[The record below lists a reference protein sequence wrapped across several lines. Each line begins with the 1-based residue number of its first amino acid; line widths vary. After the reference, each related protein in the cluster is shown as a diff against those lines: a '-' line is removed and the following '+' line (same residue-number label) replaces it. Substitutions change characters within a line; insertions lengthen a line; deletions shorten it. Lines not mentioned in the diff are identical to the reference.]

1 MLPAGGRIMVAVGPR
16 SWDVLVVGGGPAG
29 STAATL
35 MVHRGLSVAL
45 AERETFPR
53 FHVGESLLPANTAL
67 FDRLGV
73 HEAIRK
79 AGPLVKYGA
88 AFHDQE
94 SDLGYAFR
102 FRQDG
107 GLPGYGYQ
115 VKRAEFDAI
124 LLDHAR
130 SRGVHVVQPAT
141 VTRPVFDRDG
151 VTVEVERP
159 GGVDHVRTRFL
170 VDASGR
176 EGFLARAVGRRHRRP
191 NLGKV
196 ALFAHQRGARR
207 FAGIEEGH
215 IRIYVFPEGWF
226 WWIPFAGDV
235 TSVGAVLH
243 ARTVRS
249 WTGSLGTLYD
259 AMIARVPAVEDGL
272 AGAERVG
279 PVHRMANFAYRNRPV
294 VGNRFLAVGD
304 AIAFVDPIF
313 SAGVYIAMQSA
324 ELAAEAVGRAFET
337 GRFEARRFRAYE
349 RRVARG
355 MRPFFRFIHGYYR
368 PAFLDIF
375 LDPQPFL
382 GMREAVTSVLAGG
395 AFHGM
400 GWRQRFALET
410 FFGITRLRAGI
421 RRIQGRPAA
430 SRLEW

>member
-1 MLPAGGRIMVAVGPR
+1 MLSDR
-16 SWDVLVVGGGPAG
+16 SDVVVVGGGPAG
-29 STAATL
+29 ATAAAL
-35 MVHRGLSVAL
+35 LARAGLDVTCV
-45 AERETFPR
+45 ERERFPR
-53 FHVGESLLPANTAL
+53 FHVGESLLPANVPL
-67 FDRLGV
+67 FARLGV
-73 HEAIRK
+73 LSRLEEAGFLRK
-79 AGPLVKYGA
+79 NGAVFFDEAAGRQVVLNFRAGPQWADHAYNV
-88 AFHDQE
+88 
-94 SDLGYAFR
+94 
-102 FRQDG
+102 
-107 GLPGYGYQ
+107 P
-115 VKRAEFDAI
+115 RAEFDRI
-124 LLDHAR
+124 LLDHAIKEGAR
-130 SRGVHVVQPAT
+130 VVEGAEVRGVRLDP
-141 VTRPVFDRDG
+141 DG
-151 VTVEVERP
+151 VRLDVALEDQGSRSVEA
-159 GGVDHVRTRFL
+159 GFL
-170 VDASGR
+170 VDATGR
-176 EGFLARAVGRRHRRP
+176 DALTATRLGRREP
-191 NLGKV
+191 MPGLGK
-196 ALFAHQRGARR
+196 AAFFAHYTGAERWTGR
-207 FAGIEEGH
+207 MEGH
-215 IRIYVFPEGWF
+215 IRVHLFDHGWF

>member
-1 MLPAGGRIMVAVGPR
+1 MVAVGPR

-159 GGVDHVRTRFL
+159 GGVDHVHARFL

-215 IRIYVFPEGWF
+215 IRIYVFPDGWF

-294 VGNRFLAVGD
+294 VGNRFLS
-304 AIAFVDPIF
+304 P
-313 SAGVYIAMQSA
+313 SATPS
-324 ELAAEAVGRAFET
+324 R
-337 GRFEARRFRAYE
+337 
-349 RRVARG
+349 
-355 MRPFFRFIHGYYR
+355 
-368 PAFLDIF
+368 
-375 LDPQPFL
+375 
-382 GMREAVTSVLAGG
+382 SS
-395 AFHGM
+395 
-400 GWRQRFALET
+400 
-410 FFGITRLRAGI
+410 TRS
-421 RRIQGRPAA
+421 
-430 SRLEW
+430 SRLECTSRCSPPSWPRRPSVGPSRPGASRRDASARTSGGWRVGCGPSSASSTVTIAPRSSTSSSTLSRSWGCARR